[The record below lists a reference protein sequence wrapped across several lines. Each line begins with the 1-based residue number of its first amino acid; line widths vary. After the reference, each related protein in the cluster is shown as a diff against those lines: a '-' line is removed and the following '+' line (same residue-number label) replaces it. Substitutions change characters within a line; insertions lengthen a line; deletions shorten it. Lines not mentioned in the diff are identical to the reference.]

1 MLELQT
7 ATSPVLCIV
16 VKVLQGNKINRVC
29 VCVCARA
36 RARARTHVCE
46 KERDIYLFSSV
57 KCMNK
62 LKWSCI
68 TLTIQV
74 VIRLNLLCKSQY
86 THNDNIIVENICRK
100 QFGFL
105 SYTWFI
111 LNHPSTQLKFKG
123 IHRKFKGILD
133 CSYTVNPTKSTSKTF
148 LKFIHFSASLL
159 LPLQVAIFSCF
170 VIAINSCFVYSQ
182 IISLLCLTFLF
193 SLE

>member
-16 VKVLQGNKINRVC
+16 VKVLRGNRINSVCVCVC

-36 RARARTHVCE
+36 RTRAHVCVR
-46 KERDIYLFSSV
+46 ERDIYLFSSV
-57 KCMNK
+57 KGMNK
-62 LKWSCI
+62 LKWSWI

-74 VIRLNLLCKSQY
+74 VIRLNLLCKSQHTY
-86 THNDNIIVENICRK
+86 HDSIIVENICQK

-105 SYTWFI
+105 SYTWSI
-111 LNHPSTQLKFKG
+111 LDHPSTQLKFKG

-133 CSYTVNPTKSTSKTF
+133 CPCTVNPTKSTCETV

-170 VIAINSCFVYSQ
+170 VYGNR
-182 IISLLCLTFLF
+182 LLTLLF
-193 SLE
+193 TPRSFHCCA